1 MNNILTQDEAN
12 EMKTGICNRIDQL
25 IGKPAAA
32 ILFFTSK
39 LEESEDFISITST
52 YGKTGDFMN
61 VVANGLMNLSK
72 EEEETYKI
80 FRSAM
85 LAVNISN
92 IQELLNKAKA
102 KAEQN
107 NSQADTTHTTK

>member
-1 MNNILTQDEAN
+1 
-12 EMKTGICNRIDQL
+12 
-25 IGKPAAA
+25 
-32 ILFFTSK
+32 
-39 LEESEDFISITST
+39 
-52 YGKTGDFMN
+52 
-61 VVANGLMNLSK
+61 MNLSK

-107 NSQADTTHTTK
+107 WSILLAKYPQGKSGYDDAPATQK